1 MRLSYVTFL
10 QLFTKEKSYT
20 DSWDASWRTRPP
32 GILDPVLRRASS
44 ERAWCSRLSGSP
56 GKFVGKMGSSSSSSD
71 NIDFLKILNP
81 APALLRLIPDF
92 WSSVV
97 DVSFSGAARFPG
109 SSIVDHSD

>member
-1 MRLSYVTFL
+1 
-10 QLFTKEKSYT
+10 
-20 DSWDASWRTRPP
+20 
-32 GILDPVLRRASS
+32 
-44 ERAWCSRLSGSP
+44 
-56 GKFVGKMGSSSSSSD
+56 MGSSSSSSD